1 MNRNILFVLT
11 LAACVFAASAQGRK
25 TGSDYDEQFIKQ
37 VKGNILVYSYMTG
50 LPVDTLLTPDDLDG
64 LKYNDFSVGSGN
76 RYIMLATE
84 KESIY
89 RHSSKSFFYVYDRQE
104 KKLTPLADKA
114 KGKQREATF
123 SPDGKSVAFV
133 RDNNLFVTDLFS
145 WKERQISFDGRKG
158 EILNGIP
165 DWVYEEEYSFS
176 RAFEWSPE
184 SDAIAFWRFDE
195 REVNTYSMTVMN
207 QDLYPEVVSFKYP
220 KAGEKNSS
228 VQIKVC
234 NLNIAGKTINIPLPE
249 GDIYVPRITW
259 TKADNKLAIHVMN
272 RKQNDYKIL
281 LADALLGVSS
291 TIYEE
296 TDPCYIEQI
305 DDQKVFFLPDSRNFI
320 VKNETDGWMHLYMY
334 NYQGRKV
341 SQITSGEWEI
351 IDVVGIDPIYRKIY
365 YTSTEESELQSQLYS
380 ISFNGKD
387 KKRLTTEKGTH
398 SITMSP
404 SCMFYQDKYSSVSV
418 PARTVLY
425 DNTGKEIRV
434 ISDNTREVERDNANT
449 RKPRKE
455 FFTFTTSEGVELNG
469 YMLYP
474 HDFDQNKVYPIL
486 MVQYSGPGSQ
496 QVSDSY
502 AKPDWY
508 YELLDKGYIVGCVD
522 GRGTGRRGAEFRK
535 ITYGSLGQYELKDQ
549 VEAAKYFGSLPYID
563 KDRIGIYGWS
573 FGGFMA
579 MNAILKAPD
588 VFAVAIAVAPVISWR
603 FYDSVYTERYNGL
616 PQENPEGYDENSPLG
631 YAAGLKGKLLLVHG
645 TADDNV
651 HIQNSYRMIE
661 ELVKAGKDYTL
672 LVYPDKNHGM
682 GSSRNHLYKQMS
694 SFIEENL

>member
-1 MNRNILFVLT
+1 MLKKTFFVLT
-11 LAACVFAASAQGRK
+11 LATLAIAAIAQGK
-25 TGSDYDEQFIKQ
+25 NQYDEQFIRQ
-37 VKGNILVYSYMTG
+37 EKGNILVYSYATG
-50 LPVDTLLTPDDLDG
+50 LPVDTLLTPNDIEG
-64 LKYNDFSVGSGN
+64 LKYNDYSVSSGN
-76 RYIMLATE
+76 RYILLATE
-84 KESIY
+84 KEAVY
-89 RHSSKSFFYVYDRQE
+89 RHSSKSFYYVFDRID

-114 KGKQREATF
+114 KGKQQEATF
-123 SPDGKSVAFV
+123 SPNGKSVAFV
-133 RDNNLFVTDLFS
+133 RDNNLFVTDIIS

-195 REVNTYSMTVMN
+195 REVKSYDMTVMN
-207 QDLYPEVVSFKYP
+207 QDLYPELVSFKYP

-234 NLNIAGKTINIPLPE
+234 NLNVAGKTINIPLPD

-259 TKADNKLAIHVMN
+259 TKADNKIAIHVMN
-272 RKQNDYKIL
+272 RKQNNYKLL

-305 DDQKVFFLPDSRNFI
+305 DDQKVFFLPNSRNFI

-334 NYQGRKV
+334 NYQGVKV
-341 SQITSGEWEI
+341 TQITSGDWEV
-351 IDVVGIDPIYRKIY
+351 IDVVGVDPIGKTIF
-365 YTSTEESELQSQLYS
+365 YTSTEEGELQSQLYS
-380 ISFNGKD
+380 ISFNGKN
-387 KKRLTTEKGTH
+387 KTKLTKEKGTH
-398 SITMSP
+398 RISMSP
-404 SCMFYQDKYSSVSV
+404 SCMFYQDTYSANGI
-418 PARTVLY
+418 PPKTVLY
-425 DNTGKEIRV
+425 NYKGSEVRV
-434 ISDNTREVERDNANT
+434 IKDNVTALEKATRP
-449 RKPRKE
+449 KKE

-469 YMLYP
+469 YMIYP
-474 HDFDQNKVYPIL
+474 QDFDSKKVYPIL

-502 AKPDWY
+502 DRGDWY
-508 YELLDKGYIVGCVD
+508 YDLLDKGYIIGCVD

-535 ITYGSLGQYELKDQ
+535 ITYGSLGHYELLDQ
-549 VEAAKYFGSLPYID
+549 IEAAKYFGSLPFID

-573 FGGFMA
+573 YGGFMA
-579 MNAILKAPD
+579 MNAILKASD

-603 FYDSVYTERYNGL
+603 FYDSIYTERYNGL

-631 YAAGLKGKLLLVHG
+631 FAAGLKGKLLLVHG

-651 HIQNSYRMIE
+651 HIQNTYRMVE
-661 ELVKAGKDYTL
+661 ELVKADKDYTL
-672 LVYPDKNHGM
+672 LIYPDKNHGM
-682 GSSRNHLYKQMS
+682 GSSRMHLYRQMKE
-694 SFIEENL
+694 FIENNL